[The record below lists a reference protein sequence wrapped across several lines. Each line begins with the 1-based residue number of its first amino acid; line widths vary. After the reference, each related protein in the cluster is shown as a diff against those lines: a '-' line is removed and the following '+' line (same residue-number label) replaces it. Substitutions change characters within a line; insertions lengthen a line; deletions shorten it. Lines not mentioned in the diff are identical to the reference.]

1 MVYINSSDEYN
12 IYFINK
18 NITDLKAIPKFWLD
32 HEKEMKYFMFD
43 LSYAR
48 ETTRM
53 FFFLIE
59 FVVIRCSPGF
69 QFCNENALRLLI
81 RAATIDNIAK

>member
-12 IYFINK
+12 IYVTDK

-32 HEKEMKYFMFD
+32 HEKEMKYFTFD

-53 FFFLIE
+53 FFFNRVRRNLVSN
-59 FVVIRCSPGF
+59 FVM
-69 QFCNENALRLLI
+69 
-81 RAATIDNIAK
+81 KMH